1 MAQCLLLA
9 SALYLQFVG
18 CSQWVKAAVNENVSS
33 RSSWDWV
40 TDNYE
45 VYPGSV
51 ANDFG
56 AGDTDKDAKGRT
68 RLNMSDVG
76 DWFVRSD
83 KLFEIYKENGGRD
96 GVTKFGRTLSEHGI
110 LPWDRKV
117 NGKTISIRVGLRIP
131 QRDVAFRDAPST
143 HRTTQGFVGSF
154 RRECTEEEDAD
165 EHGC

>member
-1 MAQCLLLA
+1 MPE
-9 SALYLQFVG
+9 
-18 CSQWVKAAVNENVSS
+18 WVKAAVNENVSS

-56 AGDTDKDAKGRT
+56 AGEADKDAKGRT

-117 NGKTISIRVGLRIP
+117 NGKTVSIRVGLRIP
-131 QRDVAFRDAPST
+131 QRDVALRDAPST
-143 HRTTQGFVGSF
+143 HGVPQGFGGSF
-154 RRECTEEEDAD
+154 GRGGTEDED
-165 EHGC
+165 EQGC